1 MTATETPAGV
11 IGLDFETVLSRYER
25 FGTLLAGAAIQGQPR
40 TPVSA
45 VAQLECDN
53 GTAAPVWTQRRHGR
67 RTRLVTAGTVLSA
80 VPSTAEL
87 ERLMTIV
94 CSDGA
99 PDVAHIFIDLE
110 TPLAATP
117 QLAFSDYGCYVRRTS
132 YRYVLPLGD
141 DYEAFVQGLGKHSRR
156 NIRLYQRNAEADGLS
171 FTYLPQAPR
180 SAEAAVAERYEL
192 GRMTLPKPKS
202 AGRLAELDAFLRLRR
217 RPFHSLIRSRDGRL
231 VSIATGF
238 QAGTSA
244 YLVYQANHKDHPD
257 ANLALTHRS
266 YLIRAL
272 IAGGIRTFVFPNG
285 INDVL
290 RNACQ
295 RDHALELL
303 ALRAGLFSERRIAKW
318 LAREPGH
325 PAARFHT
332 AAHTAPAK
340 AVTDDEVPDDE
351 AEAA

>member
-1 MTATETPAGV
+1 MTAAEVRERTTA
-11 IGLDFETVLSRYER
+11 LDFETLLSRYER
-25 FGTLLAGAAIQGQPR
+25 FGTLLAGAAIQGHPR
-40 TPVSA
+40 TPVGPIAPLGSDA
-45 VAQLECDN
+45 
-53 GTAAPVWTQRRHGR
+53 GTFTPVWTQRRHGR
-67 RTRLVTAGTVLSA
+67 RTRIVTAGTVLPG
-80 VPSTAEL
+80 VPSAAEL
-87 ERLMTIV
+87 ERLMAIIGR
-94 CSDGA
+94 DGA

-110 TPLAATP
+110 TPPAATP
-117 QLAFSDYGCYVRRTS
+117 QLAFEDYGCYVRRTS

-141 DYEAFVQGLGKHSRR
+141 DYEAFVQGLGKHTRR

-180 SAEAAVAERYEL
+180 SAEAAAAERSEL

-217 RPFHSLIRSRDGRL
+217 RPFHSIVRSREGRL

-244 YLVYQANHKDHPD
+244 YLVYQANHKDYPD

-266 YLIRAL
+266 YLIGAL
-272 IAGGIRTFVFPNG
+272 IADGIRAFVFPNG
-285 INDVL
+285 IHDVL
-290 RNACQ
+290 RNACR

-303 ALRAGLFSERRIAKW
+303 ALKAGVFSERRIAKW

-325 PAARFHT
+325 PAARFHS
-332 AAHTAPAK
+332 AAHTAPDASG
-340 AVTDDEVPDDE
+340 TDDDTAVLD
-351 AEAA
+351 AAAA